1 MPHVFLS
8 AGDISGDQH
17 AARLVHRLNELVPD
31 ISWEGLGGPELAA
44 AGVPLHA
51 DLVSQAILG
60 IAPAAKATPR
70 LMGLLRRMAG
80 VLDARPPDLVIL
92 VDYPGLNLFVARLAR
107 RRGIPVVYFVAPQL
121 WAWAPWRVRRFAR
134 VVDEALVIFP
144 FEVPFYR
151 QAGMSAEYIGH
162 PLLDCLPD
170 EPPRIAEIVDRPR
183 AVALLP
189 GSRRREVAMHMPL
202 MLDAAEALTRIHPD
216 SSFHCAHVSAQ
227 RRSEIEALAADRAID
242 FTMHGTAVHEV
253 MAGCRCAAVS
263 SGTATLETAMLGT
276 PLVVLYRVTT
286 FEHAMQNVLLL
297 PPFVGQVNLVAGEAI
312 TRELLLPDDDPAPLI
327 DALQPLLSETPEYQ
341 QQQAALDALI
351 ARSPGPG
358 AVDRA
363 ARHLAQRLQA
373 TVPAGR
379 SQPSD

>member
-1 MPHVFLS
+1 VPHVFLS

-17 AARLVHRLNELVPD
+17 AARLVSRLNELVPD
-31 ISWEGLGGPELAA
+31 LTWEGLGGPELQAV
-44 AGVPLHA
+44 GVPLHA
-51 DLVSQAILG
+51 DLVSKAIMG
-60 IAPAAKATPR
+60 IGPAAKAAPR

-80 VLDARPPDLVIL
+80 VLDARRPDVVVL
-92 VDYPGLNLFVARLAR
+92 VDYPGLNLFMARLAK

-151 QAGMSAEYIGH
+151 QAGVAAEYIGH
-162 PLLDCLPD
+162 PLLDSLPA

-183 AVALLP
+183 PVALLP
-189 GSRRREVAMHMPL
+189 GSRSREVKMHMPL
-202 MLDAAEALTRIHPD
+202 LLDAAEALTRLHPD
-216 SSFHCAHVSAQ
+216 SSFHCAHVSAE
-227 RRSEIEALAADRAID
+227 RRAEIEALAADRDID
-242 FTMHGTAVHEV
+242 FTMHGASVHEV

-286 FEHAMQNVLLL
+286 FEYSMRNILLV
-297 PPFVGQVNLVAGEAI
+297 PPFVGQVNLVAGEAV
-312 TRELLLPDDDPAPLI
+312 TKELLLPDDDPKPLI
-327 DALQPLLSETPEYQ
+327 DALEPLLSDTPEFLEQ
-341 QQQAALDALI
+341 RAALDALI

-363 ARHLAQRLQA
+363 AEHLALRLQG
-373 TVPAGR
+373 TVPASR
-379 SQPSD
+379 